1 MDRRG
6 ATSEG
11 NCAQRRSQRNMAL
24 RYMKRRR
31 LLWTRS
37 TIRVSI
43 AAQRRRRARVGDIKG
58 IGEVVRWPKRRRQ
71 AQQGSVS
78 VRTLV
83 VWISRLN
90 PAGSWFLG
98 AMRSDRAFQ
107 VSNDCRACAK
117 QRSYMADKWVIGF
130 APNMWTLDRPGWV
143 SYLLLQFECGCWKAW
158 KLNWVQLQIK
168 HDTEMRY
175 NFKYIVWMSLN

>member
-1 MDRRG
+1 
-6 ATSEG
+6 
-11 NCAQRRSQRNMAL
+11 
-24 RYMKRRR
+24 MKRRR

-107 VSNDCRACAK
+107 VSNECRACAK
-117 QRSYMADKWVIGF
+117 QPSYMADKWAIGF
-130 APNMWTLDRPGWV
+130 APNMWTLDKPGWV
-143 SYLLLQFECGCWKAW
+143 ICY
-158 KLNWVQLQIK
+158 
-168 HDTEMRY
+168 Y
-175 NFKYIVWMSLN
+175 SLNVDVGKHENWIGFNYKSNMILKWDIISNILFGCYWIRVWICVVQFHSIQRSSALY